1 MSPEWNLYDLRVIR
15 GLNFVKKQSLATP
28 SSEANLWSRCYSTF
42 PYWPTTPPTGGIPKG
57 TYEFSSA
64 RIGKS
69 GGAPVICLYVPEQEA
84 IYLVMIYGKSQKED
98 LTQEEKLALKTAA
111 DEIQIVAALAWRRL
125 SRVC

>member
-1 MSPEWNLYDLRVIR
+1 
-15 GLNFVKKQSLATP
+15 
-28 SSEANLWSRCYSTF
+28 
-42 PYWPTTPPTGGIPKG
+42 
-57 TYEFSSA
+57 
-64 RIGKS
+64 
-69 GGAPVICLYVPEQEA
+69 VPEQEA

>member
-1 MSPEWNLYDLRVIR
+1 MS
-15 GLNFVKKQSLATP
+15 
-28 SSEANLWSRCYSTF
+28 F
-42 PYWPTTPPTGGIPKG
+42 P
-57 TYEFSSA
+57 SA